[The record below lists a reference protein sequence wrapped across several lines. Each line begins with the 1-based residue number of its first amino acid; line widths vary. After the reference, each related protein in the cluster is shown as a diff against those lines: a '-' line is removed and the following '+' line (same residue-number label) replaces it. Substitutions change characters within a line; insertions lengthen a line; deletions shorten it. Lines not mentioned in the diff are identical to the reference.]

1 MMNKG
6 EGGVYLLRV
15 SDLRAREVI
24 NIIDGRRLGYIG
36 DLDIDLD
43 AGRVRGIVVP
53 GQGKLLGLFGRD
65 NDVYI
70 PWEKIVKIGADVILV
85 DIQGIETPYLDEE
98 M

>member
-1 MMNKG
+1 
-6 EGGVYLLRV
+6 
-15 SDLRAREVI
+15 LRAREVI
-24 NIIDGRRLGYIG
+24 NIIDGRRLGFIG

-43 AGRVRGIVVP
+43 AGRVRAIVVP
-53 GQGKLLGLFGRD
+53 GQAKLLGLFGRD

-85 DIQGIETPYLDEE
+85 DIQGMETPYLDDE

>member
-1 MMNKG
+1 M
-6 EGGVYLLRV
+6 LRI

-24 NIIDGRRLGYIG
+24 NVIDGRRLGFIG
-36 DLDIDLD
+36 DLDIDLES
-43 AGRVRGIVVP
+43 GRVRAIVVP

-70 PWEKIVKIGADVILV
+70 PWDKIVKIGEDVILV
-85 DIQGIETPYLDEE
+85 DIHTLDTPYLDDE

>member
-1 MMNKG
+1 MFL
-6 EGGVYLLRV
+6 LLRI

-24 NIIDGRRLGYIG
+24 NVIDGRRLGFIG
-36 DLDIDLD
+36 DLDIDLES
-43 AGRVRGIVVP
+43 GRVRAIVVP

-70 PWEKIVKIGADVILV
+70 PWDKIVKIGEDVILV
-85 DIQGIETPYLDEE
+85 DIHTLDTPYLDDD

>member
-1 MMNKG
+1 M
-6 EGGVYLLRV
+6 LRI

-24 NIIDGRRLGYIG
+24 NVIDGRRLGFIG
-36 DLDIDLD
+36 DLDIDLES
-43 AGRVRGIVVP
+43 GRVRAIVVP

-70 PWEKIVKIGADVILV
+70 PWDKIVKIGEDVILV
-85 DIQGIETPYLDEE
+85 DIHTLDTPYLDDD

>member
-1 MMNKG
+1 M
-6 EGGVYLLRV
+6 LRI

-24 NIIDGRRLGYIG
+24 NVIDGRRLGFIG
-36 DLDIDLD
+36 DLDIDLES
-43 AGRVRGIVVP
+43 GRVRGIVVP

-70 PWEKIVKIGADVILV
+70 PWDKIVKIGEDVILV
-85 DIQGIETPYLDEE
+85 DVHTLDTPYLDDE